1 MVRGV
6 GWTEPSRSTGKVV
19 TLTLGRF
26 EGAPFRWDLLVGD
39 CLDGDCL
46 DGDRLLGERLV
57 GECVAIS
64 PPSLS

>member
-6 GWTEPSRSTGKVV
+6 GWTEPSRRTGKVI

-26 EGAPFRWDLLVGD
+26 EEAAVRWDLLVGD
-39 CLDGDCL
+39 SLDGDCL

-57 GECVAIS
+57 GD
-64 PPSLS
+64 

>member
-1 MVRGV
+1 M
-6 GWTEPSRSTGKVV
+6 GWTDPSRRTGKVV

-26 EGAPFRWDLLVGD
+26 EGAAVLCDLLVGD

-57 GECVAIS
+57 GELVAIS